1 MLQIIYK
8 SWYIISDADLTPQSQ
23 ICLCPKQCVL
33 HKMQLDEE
41 AQMEEMMQ
49 IPVKLKI
56 YIYIKRENSTV
67 P

>member
-1 MLQIIYK
+1 
-8 SWYIISDADLTPQSQ
+8 
-23 ICLCPKQCVL
+23 
-33 HKMQLDEE
+33 MQLDEE